1 MRAPG
6 EREAQESAGETR
18 SRWAFHDS
26 QRAPATAGTS
36 AAAAPPRPCR
46 RRARARAAPAS
57 HGLAQC
63 RCPRAN
69 RPVAPPRIPW
79 CTYAGHGISPPR
91 STNRMAIRSAP
102 TAPLRSRPSAG
113 RADASTPW
121 IRPAPARVDFE
132 IVVGRWC
139 VSPGDGGR
147 PCGVALP
154 RAWPAALRP
163 AAGRRGPRTRSMAL
177 STAMEMV
184 WVRKVDLNHS
194 AVRSQDVNARGGR
207 GVTAFLLEVRPVR
220 QHLAVEGG
228 PWKFKASP
236 CAGAIASHV
245 IRSLQ
250 ECMT

>member
-1 MRAPG
+1 MKSLFNPSLHDTYYHHPAYYSEGDRNYDNKAPCFIAVRPA
-6 EREAQESAGETR
+6 RES
-18 SRWAFHDS
+18 
-26 QRAPATAGTS
+26 TS
-36 AAAAPPRPCR
+36 CSTKDPLVHV
-46 RRARARAAPAS
+46 RRARDIPAPVDEPYGDQVCS
-57 HGLAQC
+57 
-63 RCPRAN
+63 N
-69 RPVAPPRIPW
+69 RAPPI
-79 CTYAGHGISPPR
+79 
-91 STNRMAIRSAP
+91 AP
-102 TAPLRSRPSAG
+102 IG
-113 RADASTPW
+113 RQADASTPW
-121 IRPAPARVDFE
+121 IRLLQPALISRSWWGGGVYRRAR
-132 IVVGRWC
+132 
-139 VSPGDGGR
+139 GR
-147 PCGVALP
+147 PCGVALQ

-163 AAGRRGPRTRSMAL
+163 AAGRRGPRTRSMVL